1 MCSLY
6 PGLEGISDN
15 IKVVSIIGRF
25 LEHSRIF
32 WFNNGGEAE
41 VFIGSADL
49 MPRNLDRRVEA
60 VVPIEEPELRAQ
72 LERLLERYLSDNR
85 GAWDM
90 QPDGSFIQ
98 RNPEGEERNS
108 QLQLIDDW
116 KGSALVQSNH

>member
-32 WFNNGGEAE
+32 WFNNAGDPE

-49 MPRNLDRRVEA
+49 MPRNLDRRVE
-60 VVPIEEPELRAQ
+60 
-72 LERLLERYLSDNR
+72 
-85 GAWDM
+85 GCCT
-90 QPDGSFIQ
+90 
-98 RNPEGEERNS
+98 
-108 QLQLIDDW
+108 
-116 KGSALVQSNH
+116 H

>member
-1 MCSLY
+1 
-6 PGLEGISDN
+6 
-15 IKVVSIIGRF
+15 VVSIIGRF

-32 WFNNGGEAE
+32 WFNNAGDPE

-72 LERLLERYLSDNR
+72 LEHLLERYLSDNR

-98 RNPEGEERNS
+98 RYPEEEERNS
-108 QLQLIDDW
+108 QLQLIDSW

>member
-1 MCSLY
+1 MC
-6 PGLEGISDN
+6 IRD
-15 IKVVSIIGRF
+15 
-25 LEHSRIF
+25 IF
-32 WFNNGGEAE
+32 WFNNGGEPE

-60 VVPIEEPELRAQ
+60 VVPIEEPELRGQ

-98 RNPEGEERNS
+98 RNPSGEERNS
-108 QLQLIDDW
+108 QLQLIDEW
-116 KGSALVQSNH
+116 KGSA

>member
-15 IKVVSIIGRF
+15 IKVVSSIGRF